1 MSPIQR
7 AFVFSKSANVPASM
21 AGDDGSLRRVRTRP
35 QGPRDEERELL
46 DAVLE
51 LVGERGYAD
60 SSLSALLERSGASNR
75 VFHRHFDSLADCF
88 EHAYVEAASGLC
100 AELIEVGRQGADW
113 RAGFRAAL
121 LRLMQFVAGEPRRA
135 RALLIEWR
143 VAGGG
148 VVSIHEDLAG
158 LIAVE
163 IERARKEIAEER
175 RQPPPMSARI
185 VLGAVE
191 YKLAETIETGKTEG
205 AERLLGS
212 LAYFT
217 VLIYFGRE
225 AAVEEMESR

>member
-1 MSPIQR
+1 
-7 AFVFSKSANVPASM
+7 M

-35 QGPRDEERELL
+35 QGARDKERELL

-51 LVGERGYAD
+51 LVGERGYVE
-60 SSLSALLERSGASNR
+60 SSLSALLERSGSSSRN
-75 VFHRHFDSLADCF
+75 FHRHFDSLADCY

-100 AELIEVGRQGADW
+100 KELIAVGRQGADW
-113 RAGFRAAL
+113 RTGFRAAL
-121 LRLMQFVAGEPRRA
+121 LRLLQSVAAEPRRA

-143 VAGGG
+143 VAGEG
-148 VVSIHEDLAG
+148 VVSIHEELAG

-163 IERARKEIAEER
+163 IERARKEIGEQG

-191 YKLAETIETGKTEG
+191 YKLVELIETGKTEG

-212 LAYFT
+212 LAYFA

-225 AAVEEMESR
+225 AAVEELGNE